1 MHFLNYFQSKTLKH
15 DLLNKFNYKNIND
28 LPKLEK
34 VILNFGCKTNDMK
47 QLSTAILALELITNQ
62 KGILTKSKKSNILFK
77 IRKGN
82 PVGCKVTLQ
91 KKSMFKFL
99 EKILLEIFPKI
110 KNFSGLTF
118 SKRIKKNSFSFSRS
132 CHFFIFHLIICIY
145 IYYQIKTNKT
155 NKQKFEFFF
164 QLFEGYTYLY
174 LYRSVSIFCFL
185 VFVVVVVVTVTIHT
199 NE

>member
-1 MHFLNYFQSKTLKH
+1 MHFLNYFQSRTLKH

-34 VILNFGCKTNDMK
+34 VTLNFGCKTNDMK

-62 KGILTKSKKSNILFK
+62 KGILTKSKKSNILLK

-99 EKILLEIFPKI
+99 EKTLLEIFPKI
-110 KNFSGLTF
+110 KNFNGLTV
-118 SKRIKKNSFSFSRS
+118 SKRIKKNSFSYELHNTLSFNELEE
-132 CHFFIFHLIICIY
+132 H
-145 IYYQIKTNKT
+145 YYLFNNLPKLTITVVTKTNTKEELLFIL
-155 NKQKFEFFF
+155 KAF
-164 QLFEGYTYLY
+164 QFPLK
-174 LYRSVSIFCFL
+174 IQ
-185 VFVVVVVVTVTIHT
+185 
-199 NE
+199 